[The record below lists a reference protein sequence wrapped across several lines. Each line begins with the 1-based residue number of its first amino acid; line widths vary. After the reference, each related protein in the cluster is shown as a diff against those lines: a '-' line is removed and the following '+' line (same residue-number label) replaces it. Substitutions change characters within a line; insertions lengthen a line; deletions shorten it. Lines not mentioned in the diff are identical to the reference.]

1 MDLQGFGDQLLLGL
15 WVTVQVAV
23 CALALG
29 LVLGL
34 GGGLAKV
41 YGGRWLRGLVEVYTT
56 LFRGLPEFLVVL
68 IVYFAGAV
76 VLTEVIGGGDYVDFP
91 PFVAGV
97 VALASTFGAYATEVF
112 RGALQAV
119 PPGQVEAGKAIGL
132 PRRTIFRRIVL
143 PQVWRYAL
151 PGLGNLF
158 LVLLKDTALV
168 SLIGVDDLMRKADI
182 ARNATKDSFTM
193 YAAAA
198 VLYLLL
204 TAVSTAIL
212 TIMEK
217 RAARGFTRAA

>member
-1 MDLQGFGDQLLLGL
+1 MNLQGFGDQLLLGL
-15 WVTVQVAV
+15 WVTVQAAAG
-23 CALALG
+23 ALVLG

-34 GGGLAKV
+34 CGALAKV
-41 YGGRWLRGLVEVYTT
+41 YGGRVLRGIAETYTT
-56 LFRGLPEFLVVL
+56 IFRGLPEFLVVL
-68 IVYFAGAV
+68 IVYFAGAA
-76 VLTEVIGGGDYVDFP
+76 VLTQVFGGGEYVDFP

-97 VALASTFGAYATEVF
+97 IALASTFGAYATEVF

-132 PRRTIFRRIVL
+132 RRVTIFRRIVL
-143 PQVWRYAL
+143 PQVWRFAL

-158 LVLLKDTALV
+158 LVLIKDTALV

-198 VLYLLL
+198 VLYLAL
-204 TAVSTAIL
+204 TAVATAVL

-217 RAARGFTRAA
+217 RAARGFTRAT